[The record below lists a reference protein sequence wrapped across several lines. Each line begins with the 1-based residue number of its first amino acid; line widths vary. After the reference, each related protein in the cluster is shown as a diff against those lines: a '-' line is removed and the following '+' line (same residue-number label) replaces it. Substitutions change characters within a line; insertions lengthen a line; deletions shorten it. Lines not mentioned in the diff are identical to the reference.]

1 MINRLV
7 RNCVKCKM
15 WRQSSYH
22 HVILAF
28 IWGCLTYI
36 LFGSFPYISLDK
48 PPLLWH
54 QQWRYIICDVSA
66 CDIMQIYYRTRGRGE
81 GANKMTLQNL
91 KTINLCWRKHVR
103 ENIKMTQKKQN
114 ENSQQQTRGKILRV
128 KIFRGEILEKYFDL
142 ENKNLVVLL

>member
-1 MINRLV
+1 MT
-7 RNCVKCKM
+7 
-15 WRQSSYH
+15 S
-22 HVILAF
+22 VILSSRHIGNYLRVLNLYF
-28 IWGCLTYI
+28 IWQFSLYNIG
-36 LFGSFPYISLDK
+36 YISLDK